1 MKNNPIYIQIYQE
14 YRDKIIAGIFP
25 EGSKL
30 PSKRTVADQTG
41 ASIISVEHAFS
52 ILCDEGY
59 AEARQRSGYYVIYEE
74 KNSFSAAPPR
84 EISAQGRAPVLSA
97 DPQALDPQ
105 VFDPQDLDPQ
115 AAPLGTPDSAISLFP
130 FSVYA
135 RTMRK
140 VLSEYGERILEK
152 SPNNGCLALRSAI
165 SRYLAR
171 SRGISVPAERI
182 VIGSGAEYLYG
193 LIVKT
198 LGWDRRYA
206 IEKPSYEKIEQVY
219 KANGISCDLL
229 ALGKDGI
236 LSGELAGCQ
245 ADVLHI
251 TPYRSFP
258 SGVTATA
265 SKRRE
270 YLRWANAADRFIVED
285 DFGSEFTPSSKP
297 EETLYALSEGGRV
310 IYVNTFSKTLAPS
323 IRIGYMLLPES
334 LVPLYENRAG
344 FFSCSVPTYDQYVLA
359 EFIDS
364 GDFERHLNR
373 VRRSIRRNNI
383 LLLPEWQT

>member
-1 MKNNPIYIQIYQE
+1 
-14 YRDKIIAGIFP
+14 
-25 EGSKL
+25 
-30 PSKRTVADQTG
+30 
-41 ASIISVEHAFS
+41 
-52 ILCDEGY
+52 
-59 AEARQRSGYYVIYEE
+59 
-74 KNSFSAAPPR
+74 
-84 EISAQGRAPVLSA
+84 
-97 DPQALDPQ
+97 
-105 VFDPQDLDPQ
+105 
-115 AAPLGTPDSAISLFP
+115 
-130 FSVYA
+130 
-135 RTMRK
+135 
-140 VLSEYGERILEK
+140 
-152 SPNNGCLALRSAI
+152 
-165 SRYLAR
+165 
-171 SRGISVPAERI
+171 
-182 VIGSGAEYLYG
+182 
-193 LIVKT
+193 
-198 LGWDRRYA
+198 
-206 IEKPSYEKIEQVY
+206 VY